1 MARELIATLVTDANG
16 EATHNY
22 IGTGAGETTFI
33 AESGDLESEPLI
45 INDVLEGITL
55 TADKNIL
62 SYADYES
69 CTLTANV
76 TGIEDEKTVHT
87 YTDTN
92 YHKTPLAYALQLNS
106 NSHVLGS
113 INQAEF
119 HINGKTG
126 TMYTRSMGGT
136 FDIGQ
141 FNVEKPIF
149 FDFNSSSLYYYD
161 QNDQLVINNNDG
173 LYTTAWAL
181 LEGDSFDIIEY
192 PLITFK
198 SNILK
203 SNIVDSNNS
212 YSCSSGNILLD
223 INLSN
228 MGSNITIQKENN
240 SIIEISKN
248 NGIFT
253 ITYNEESFNTDNPNL
268 KLIRDDING
277 WYIKKED
284 ENIEWDGNS
293 NISNIEIDS
302 GFIVIDEHYY
312 IEAMSNPYEG
322 TDVTY
327 HSQGAGDVTIT
338 AKCLNFQETYELQD
352 YWEYIEAD
360 SKTFSSSSMNWQV
373 LSDLNGIGDFELTY
387 EISATGNRGF
397 AIGMSSNNTDT
408 SNANNKVRGQVDG
421 AGYYETYAD
430 INGSQTYT
438 IYDSQYSANTYFPVT
453 LQCVDGHITVTH
465 NGKTHTDNRTFNL
478 RYLMIGNWNIAKTI
492 NYKNLIIKPL
502 SPDSLSVSANKDI
515 LSYADE
521 DECVLTAT
529 LSGGSVAN
537 RPVVFKKGN
546 TVLDTVITDSN
557 GVATYT
563 YDSQGVGDVTITV
576 ECMNLQETY
585 AVEDCVKVYPNTY
598 TSETQLNYALPSTP
612 FEIAFT
618 LTRQTGVGYVRV
630 GTNTNN
636 CILFGQVG
644 GDGNNG
650 LARMNNGSYS
660 NLILSSA
667 QPPVNVPIDIKC
679 QFTGTQYKYTIG
691 TDTIT
696 YNDVGQALTTLLL
709 VYCTNSNSIKN
720 LRIKPL

>member
-268 KLIRDDING
+268 KLIRDNING

-312 IEAMSNPYEG
+312 IEAMSNPYGG

-338 AKCLNFQETYELQD
+338 AKCLNF
-352 YWEYIEAD
+352 
-360 SKTFSSSSMNWQV
+360 
-373 LSDLNGIGDFELTY
+373 
-387 EISATGNRGF
+387 
-397 AIGMSSNNTDT
+397 
-408 SNANNKVRGQVDG
+408 
-421 AGYYETYAD
+421 
-430 INGSQTYT
+430 
-438 IYDSQYSANTYFPVT
+438 
-453 LQCVDGHITVTH
+453 
-465 NGKTHTDNRTFNL
+465 
-478 RYLMIGNWNIAKTI
+478 
-492 NYKNLIIKPL
+492 
-502 SPDSLSVSANKDI
+502 
-515 LSYADE
+515 
-521 DECVLTAT
+521 
-529 LSGGSVAN
+529 
-537 RPVVFKKGN
+537 
-546 TVLDTVITDSN
+546 
-557 GVATYT
+557 
-563 YDSQGVGDVTITV
+563 
-576 ECMNLQETY
+576 QETY